1 MRRLAT
7 ISVHTSPLHRPGTG
21 DAGGMNV
28 YIVEVSKRLAAAGVE
43 VDIFTR
49 ATASDLP
56 RTVELAPGVRVEHVF
71 AGPFEGLAK
80 EDLPAQLC
88 AFTQGVLRA
97 EARRPPGWYDAVHS
111 HYWLSG
117 QVGWLIKERWG
128 VPLIHS
134 AHTLAKVKNAS
145 LAAGDRP
152 EPMTRVIGEE
162 QVAAEADRLVA
173 NTEAEAGQLRH
184 WYGAS
189 AEQVA
194 VVAPGVDLQR
204 FQPPATG
211 QEQTV
216 RQRARR
222 ELGLPEQ
229 GFLVSFVGRVQ
240 PLKGPDVLLR
250 ATADLLARQPQLA
263 DQLTVAVV
271 GGPSG
276 SGLDRPQAL
285 IELAASLGIT
295 AQVRFLP
302 PQHGSGLTA
311 VYHASDLV
319 AVPSFSESFG
329 LVALEA
335 QACGTP
341 VVAAAVGGLL
351 TTVRDQVSGVLL
363 DTHDPQ
369 EWARALDALLAAA
382 DRRAELGRGAVTH
395 AAQFSWDRTAEQLL
409 TVYRE
414 AVARNRIR
422 QAAQLVSA
430 NQRMGW

>member
-1 MRRLAT
+1 MQ
-7 ISVHTSPLHRPGTG
+7 V
-21 DAGGMNV
+21 
-28 YIVEVSKRLAAAGVE
+28 
-43 VDIFTR
+43 
-49 ATASDLP
+49 
-56 RTVELAPGVRVEHVF
+56 VRVRVGGGGERARLVDDAELVRVVEAARGH
-71 AGPFEGLAK
+71 ALD
-80 EDLPAQLC
+80 DLR
-88 AFTQGVLRA
+88 GDG
-97 EARRPPGWYDAVHS
+97 RRV
-111 HYWLSG
+111 
-117 QVGWLIKERWG
+117 V
-128 VPLIHS
+128 V
-134 AHTLAKVKNAS
+134 
-145 LAAGDRP
+145 AGDD
-152 EPMTRVIGEE
+152 
-162 QVAAEADRLVA
+162 AEDR
-173 NTEAEAGQLRH
+173 
-184 WYGAS
+184 
-189 AEQVA
+189 

-211 QEQTV
+211 EEQTV

-382 DRRAELGRGAVTH
+382 DLRAELGRGAVTH